1 MDDGSWFRISCIV
14 ENYFK
19 SLVAGQ
25 VQSTVDSRLKLLR
38 VLFAMKKE
46 NDWKEPFNKMFQ
58 DALKNILRFDCSQ
71 SDVENSI
78 MNYHYLISEDS
89 TSIILMLAEKN
100 PFDTLN
106 ITEDQLCVLHRECKK
121 IITKLVADHW
131 KSQENESEHFSC
143 YICFNKEHLKP
154 RLFGSRLPIRMSEGQ
169 KKWFVSFT
177 SFRYSIN
184 RFCDCLIIATESDK
198 QPLKAE
204 NESSESVNAELESF
218 ENGDEK
224 VRRQGMN
231 RLLADLFTVLRLK
244 EILKT

>member
-1 MDDGSWFRISCIV
+1 MDDRSWFRISSIV

-25 VQSTVDSRLKLLR
+25 VQSTVDNKLKLLR
-38 VLFAMKKE
+38 ILFAMKKE
-46 NDWKEPFNKMFQ
+46 KDWKEPFNKMFQ
-58 DALKNILRFDCSQ
+58 GALKNILCFDCSQ

-78 MNYHYLISEDS
+78 VNYHYWISEEG
-89 TSIILMLAEKN
+89 TSVVLMLAEKN
-100 PFDTLN
+100 PFRN
-106 ITEDQLCVLHRECKK
+106 ITEDQLCMLHGECQK

-131 KSQENESEHFSC
+131 KSQENESEHFSSC
-143 YICFNKEHLKP
+143 YICFNKEHLES
-154 RLFGSRLPIRMSEGQ
+154 RLFGSRLPIQVSEGQ

-198 QPLKAE
+198 QPSKAE
-204 NESSESVNAELESF
+204 NESSESVNVELESF

-231 RLLADLFTVLRLK
+231 RAELDLSNKGRFRS
-244 EILKT
+244 